1 MVNVI
6 ACGALAS
13 DLIEL
18 DRERGWGLSI
28 HPLPPLLHNH
38 PERIAGQVEELLD
51 RIEPPTL
58 IAYSDCGTYGALDDV
73 CERRGVRRL
82 PGAHCYD
89 VYAGS
94 DGIEQIMQAEP
105 GTYLVTDFLVRGFHR
120 TVMVELGLDRHPD
133 LRDDYFGNYRRVV
146 WLATRMDDA
155 ELTALAHEAAQA
167 LGLPLEIRPVGRE
180 RLAAAVEQMLE
191 SAGQS

>member
-1 MVNVI
+1 MVTVI

-38 PERIAGQVEELLD
+38 PERIAGEVEELLD

-58 IAYSDCGTYGALDDV
+58 IAYSDCGTYGALDEV

-82 PGAHCYD
+82 PGTHCYD

-94 DGIEQIMQAEP
+94 DEIEQIMQAEP
-105 GTYLVTDFLVRGFHR
+105 GTYLLTDFLVRGFHR

-146 WLATRMDDA
+146 WLATRMDDG

-180 RLAAAVEQMLE
+180 RLAAAVEQML
-191 SAGQS
+191 

>member
-1 MVNVI
+1 MTGAGIVVNVI

-58 IAYSDCGTYGALDDV
+58 HTCPCILLAWSKDT
-73 CERRGVRRL
+73 RNPRVR
-82 PGAHCYD
+82 
-89 VYAGS
+89 
-94 DGIEQIMQAEP
+94 
-105 GTYLVTDFLVRGFHR
+105 
-120 TVMVELGLDRHPD
+120 
-133 LRDDYFGNYRRVV
+133 
-146 WLATRMDDA
+146 
-155 ELTALAHEAAQA
+155 
-167 LGLPLEIRPVGRE
+167 
-180 RLAAAVEQMLE
+180 
-191 SAGQS
+191 

>member
-51 RIEPPTL
+51 RIESPTL
-58 IAYSDCGTYGALDDV
+58 IAYSDCGTYGALDKV

-89 VYAGS
+89 VYVGS
-94 DGIEQIMQAEP
+94 DGVEQIMQAEP
-105 GTYLVTDFLVRGFHR
+105 GTYLLTDFLVRGFHR

-167 LGLPLEIRPVGRE
+167 LGLPLEIRSVGRE
-180 RLAAAVEQMLE
+180 RLAAAVEQILE